1 VINLFDTK
9 TIFDLTK
16 SLNWAAERQKILAH
30 NLANADTPN
39 YKRRDLAFPQE
50 LKESMKRLPLTRTHP
65 RHLTGQERQGGITQP
80 EWGMVRVDRNNVDK
94 EVEMVK
100 STQNVLY
107 YQGLSQQLNGQFKR
121 LRTVIQGRS

>member
-1 VINLFDTK
+1 MLTTK
-9 TIFDLTK
+9 TIANLTK

-39 YKRRDLAFPQE
+39 YKRRDLDFPQE
-50 LKESMKRLPLTRTHP
+50 LRESMNKLPLARTHP
-65 RHLTGQERQGGITQP
+65 RHLTGQERPAGFTQP
-80 EWGMVRVDRNNVDK
+80 EWGMVRIDRNNVDK

-107 YQGLSQQLNGQFKR
+107 YQSLTQQLSGQFRR
-121 LRTVIQGRS
+121 LKTAIGGRS